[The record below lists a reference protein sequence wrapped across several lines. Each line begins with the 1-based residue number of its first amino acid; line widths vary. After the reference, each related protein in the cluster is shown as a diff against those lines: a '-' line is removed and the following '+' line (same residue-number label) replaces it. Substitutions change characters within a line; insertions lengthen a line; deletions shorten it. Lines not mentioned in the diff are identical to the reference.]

1 MIHTLAL
8 YGSSEKFMVTFI
20 LHNIGEV
27 VSFFI
32 HLYHQ

>member
-1 MIHTLAL
+1 
-8 YGSSEKFMVTFI
+8 MVTFI